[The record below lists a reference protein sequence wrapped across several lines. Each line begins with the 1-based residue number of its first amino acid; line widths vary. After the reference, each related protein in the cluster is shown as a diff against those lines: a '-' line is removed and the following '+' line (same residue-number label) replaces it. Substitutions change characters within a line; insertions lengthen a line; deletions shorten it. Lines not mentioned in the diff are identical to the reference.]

1 MTLRKRVLI
10 TLAVTVATALAVAGA
25 VGVPSVFAIKGLQKE
40 INAAQAAIDVRMAM
54 FRYLR
59 KAAADLDATQRRVA
73 TLSQVAVKGGHE
85 LEFITALEE
94 AAAAA
99 GVEQDIG
106 LNTASQKEISSWE
119 RIAPLQLQVKGTYPQ
134 VRDYISRLEKMP
146 YLIDIRSFSM
156 MRTGKEDEDSG
167 VSASLSATVYLIG
180 ENGPSFT
187 GAAAK

>member
-10 TLAVTVATALAVAGA
+10 TLGVTVVAAVAVA
-25 VGVPSVFAIKGLQKE
+25 AAIGVPSVFAIKGLQKE
-40 INAAQAAIDVRMAM
+40 INAAQTAIDVRVAM

-59 KAAADLDATQRRVA
+59 KAAADLNDTQRRVA
-73 TLSQVAVKGGHE
+73 TLSQIAVRGGHE

-119 RIAPLQLQVKGTYPQ
+119 RISPLQLQIKGTYPQ
-134 VRDYISRLEKMP
+134 VRDYISRLERMP
-146 YLIDIRSFSM
+146 YLIDVRSFSI
-156 MRTGKEDEDSG
+156 MRTGKEDGESS
-167 VSASLSATVYLIG
+167 VSATLSATVYMIG
-180 ENGPSFT
+180 ESGPSFT
-187 GAAAK
+187 GATAK